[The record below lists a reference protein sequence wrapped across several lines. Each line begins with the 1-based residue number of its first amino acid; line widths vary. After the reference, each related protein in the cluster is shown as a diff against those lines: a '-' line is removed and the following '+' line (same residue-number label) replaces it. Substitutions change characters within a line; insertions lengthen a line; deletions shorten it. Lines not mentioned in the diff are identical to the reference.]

1 LYLVEGCEEPL
12 VAAAC
17 LLASFVFSLLEGGLL
32 YYLFV
37 RLEGWLGAQATRID
51 RHRHELLR
59 SCRLLNHIFNVVFVV
74 VVTEYLSEVK
84 GLEGVDKFVAVM
96 GISVVGVIVVGEIL
110 PLAIGRLWPEWA
122 VWALRDFAFA
132 ARALMWPLTKSLT
145 KIGTLFLQARGR
157 SSRGEEAEQRVL
169 DAALE
174 GAKRGLLGTDEVGMI
189 EGVVSL
195 HSRTAAQIMTPR
207 TDIVA
212 LEMKTTVKDAL
223 AVFQKCGHSRL
234 PVYKGTLDEIVGVL
248 YAKDLL
254 FHLAQGNSGEERVS
268 ELVRK
273 PLFVPETKSVFAL
286 LRQMRSERTHIAI
299 VVDEYGGTSGLVTLE
314 DVVEEVV
321 GEIEDEFERA
331 KAEKIKPVG
340 DGVFIVDGRTPLD
353 EVAERIGVNINRNVG
368 VETIGGLVV
377 LKLGRIPKAGE
388 RVRTNG
394 VSIEV
399 VEADARR
406 VKRVRLRK

>member
-1 LYLVEGCEEPL
+1 
-12 VAAAC
+12 
-17 LLASFVFSLLEGGLL
+17 
-32 YYLFV
+32 
-37 RLEGWLGAQATRID
+37 
-51 RHRHELLR
+51 
-59 SCRLLNHIFNVVFVV
+59 
-74 VVTEYLSEVK
+74 
-84 GLEGVDKFVAVM
+84 
-96 GISVVGVIVVGEIL
+96 
-110 PLAIGRLWPEWA
+110 
-122 VWALRDFAFA
+122 
-132 ARALMWPLTKSLT
+132 
-145 KIGTLFLQARGR
+145 
-157 SSRGEEAEQRVL
+157 
-169 DAALE
+169 
-174 GAKRGLLGTDEVGMI
+174 MI

-212 LEMKTTVKDAL
+212 LEAEATVKDAL
-223 AVFQKCGHSRL
+223 TVFQKCGHSRL
-234 PVYKGTLDEIVGVL
+234 PVYKETLDEIVGVL

-254 FHLAQGNSGEERVS
+254 FYLAQGNSGEKRVS

-299 VVDEYGGTSGLVTLE
+299 VVEEYGGTIGLVTFE

-340 DGVFIVDGRTPLD
+340 EGVFIVDGRTPL
-353 EVAERIGVNINRNVG
+353 EEIAERIGVNLNRKIG

-377 LKLGRIPKAGE
+377 LKLGRIPKPGE
-388 RVRTNG
+388 RVRANG
-394 VSIEV
+394 LSIEV

-406 VKRVRLRK
+406 VRRVRLRK

>member
-1 LYLVEGCEEPL
+1 VEGCEEPL
-12 VAAAC
+12 VALGC

-32 YYLFV
+32 YYLLV
-37 RLEGWLGAQATRID
+37 RLEGRLGAQATRID

-74 VVTEYLSEVK
+74 VVAEYLSGVK
-84 GLEGVDKFVAVM
+84 GLEGVYKFVAVV
-96 GISVVGVIVVGEIL
+96 GISVGGVIVVGEIL
-110 PLAIGRLWPEWA
+110 PLAVGRLWPEWA

-145 KIGTLFLQARGR
+145 KAGTLFLRVRGR
-157 SSRGEEAEQRVL
+157 RSRGEEAEQRVL

-174 GAKRGLLGTDEVGMI
+174 SAKRGLLGTDEVGMI

-212 LEMKTTVKDAL
+212 LEAEATVKDAL
-223 AVFQKCGHSRL
+223 TVFQKCGHSRL
-234 PVYKGTLDEIVGVL
+234 PVYKETLDEIVGVL

-254 FHLAQGNSGEERVS
+254 FYLAQGNSGEKRVS

-299 VVDEYGGTSGLVTLE
+299 VVDEYGGTSGLVTFE

-340 DGVFIVDGRTPLD
+340 EGVFIVDGRTPL
-353 EVAERIGVNINRNVG
+353 EEIAERIGVNLNRKIG

-377 LKLGRIPKAGE
+377 LKLGRIPKPGE
-388 RVRTNG
+388 RVRANG
-394 VSIEV
+394 LSIEV

-406 VKRVRLRK
+406 VRRVRLRK